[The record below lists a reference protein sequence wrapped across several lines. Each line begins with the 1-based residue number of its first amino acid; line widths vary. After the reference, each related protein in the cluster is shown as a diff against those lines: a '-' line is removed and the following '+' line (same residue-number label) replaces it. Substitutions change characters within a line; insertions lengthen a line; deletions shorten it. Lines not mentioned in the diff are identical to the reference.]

1 MRVQISTLLQKRA
14 AKLPPDVRNSAS
26 AAIAFV
32 AEAFGQ
38 PHLHGGLRLRKL
50 GKRSY
55 EVRVQLQWRVVFSL
69 DGETLTAYDLMS
81 HDEVRRWVR
90 NQTK

>member
-55 EVRVQLQWRVVFSL
+55 EVRVQLQWR
-69 DGETLTAYDLMS
+69 ETLTAYDLMS